1 MKYIVFLACVACGG
15 SPFSA
20 GELAAPV
27 AGDELA
33 PVLEHDA
40 GDVRTYPG
48 TSQVDATWVDAGDE
62 LAPVLEHDAGDELAP
77 ELDAAPKA
85 FDVVDAPAPLVD
97 TGRPLWCDDN
107 IGPFCPYGL
116 TACPNSTN
124 CCSDPCLCDS
134 TCH

>member
-1 MKYIVFLACVACGG
+1 VKYIVFLACVACGG

-27 AGDELA
+27 
-33 PVLEHDA
+33 
-40 GDVRTYPG
+40 
-48 TSQVDATWVDAGDE
+48 AGDE